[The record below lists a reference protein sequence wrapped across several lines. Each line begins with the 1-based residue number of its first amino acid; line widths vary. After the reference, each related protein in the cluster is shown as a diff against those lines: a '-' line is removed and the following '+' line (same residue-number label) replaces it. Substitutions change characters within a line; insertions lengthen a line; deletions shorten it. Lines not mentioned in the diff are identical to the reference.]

1 MNTGERRGIGGRWTS
16 RQNNTHTLPTPHST
30 PHSKTKKRVRTP
42 PRRRTCNYNVHD
54 RLRNPTGGVQFLQ
67 RKDRDLQHQVGEL
80 LVVLVGH
87 DVHHRRHETQQRFQ
101 LLVAHRGR
109 RQIERLTIVAAA
121 AAHHGG
127 GLFAATDFDQQRH
140 GTAHDDFFNDFV
152 PGVKRRRGH
161 VVQSNQ
167 NAFKQSKAL

>member
-1 MNTGERRGIGGRWTS
+1 
-16 RQNNTHTLPTPHST
+16 
-30 PHSKTKKRVRTP
+30 
-42 PRRRTCNYNVHD
+42 
-54 RLRNPTGGVQFLQ
+54 LRNPTGGVQFLQ
-67 RKDRDLQHQVGEL
+67 RKDRDLQHQAREL

-101 LLVAHRGR
+101 LLVAHGGR
-109 RQIERLTIVAAA
+109 RQIERLTIVVVVA

-140 GTAHDDFFNDFV
+140 GPAHDDFFNDFV

-161 VVQSNQ
+161 VVQPNQ
-167 NAFKQSKAL
+167 NTFKQGKAF